1 MRCITHPRQRAAT
14 IVVALALVA
23 FLAVGGGCSASR
35 AATTKPA
42 SNKAVGS
49 GPASPKQLRVVDVQ
63 RMFAAFA
70 QSESLD
76 ETRTQ
81 DSTATDAAADYFAFE
96 YAAAVLARMPLTDPL
111 SKSTRL
117 MSPSLRRARIGEAV
131 AAWDRIAAKSGT
143 ETAAAMVRHAE
154 LGGEQG
160 DPPPTRAERLLGLF
174 DAAWEASD
182 FMLTPP
188 YHRDPYS
195 WDWTV
200 ESITIEGTSTAHVI
214 YSAKTDPVTDP
225 DPDSSGHRTWT
236 FKDPAMRY
244 ERIWRFMW
252 NAKLRRWQVADWVNR
267 QEFLAR
273 MQANISDPADEL
285 MMKEGQPFYW
295 LVD

>member
-200 ESITIEGTSTAHVI
+200 ESITIEGTSTGRGRSKIPRCDTNGSGGSCGTRSCVDGRLLTGSIAR
-214 YSAKTDPVTDP
+214 SFSRACKRTSRTPLM
-225 DPDSSGHRTWT
+225 SS
-236 FKDPAMRY
+236 
-244 ERIWRFMW
+244 
-252 NAKLRRWQVADWVNR
+252 
-267 QEFLAR
+267 
-273 MQANISDPADEL
+273 
-285 MMKEGQPFYW
+285 
-295 LVD
+295 